1 MTKTTKKIKSLNPS
15 IFILLFTNFLF
26 FSLWSI
32 WTIGFL
38 ILLQSVVWILRSF
51 VVGFHICWSVLLRNL
66 TLSRGLGILCWR
78 PLSRLWRCSFVIVEF
93 LVSLLLFFCVRPTS
107 LSVPLSRCR
116 IMIIIFLHLIIS
128 IAYPWSF
135 VLSSNVLLSFSISG
149 CIAHTWILSI
159 SWRIYPFLI
168 CILVWG
174 KVGSSWCWVSLL
186 IFYILISLT
195 PRLIVLFSS
204 KIFPIIVSSCLSKA
218 IFYWWTLIIPF
229 SEFSLLSILF
239 GKFRIVVWIISL
251 KVSSI
256 SLLFPILVAWTIA
269 FTMIPSLLLFYRILI
284 ICIATIVS
292 LPIVSFSSPYS
303 PIHLVSFLWIAIPF
317 SCILIV
323 FGKLLEIL
331 ICENFPSFTI
341 FILNVISSHLI
352 ISIHTIIFIPFV
364 IALIIRSLPII
375 WSISTLIAISFNSTL
390 RTLYMIS
397 ILITLYLSP
406 ILRTIHFISVILII
420 LSSTFITLGIL
431 IVFVFAIDTKILC
444 WYIIRIVSFLI
455 LPISIECFIVYYS
468 DIVVTHSEIV

>member
-1 MTKTTKKIKSLNPS
+1 MNLS
-15 IFILLFTNFLF
+15 IFILLFRDFLF
-26 FSLWSI
+26 FCLWSI

-38 ILLQSVVWILRSF
+38 ILLHSVVWTLRSS
-51 VVGFHICWSVLLRNL
+51 VIRFHICWSILSRNL
-66 TLSRGLGILCWR
+66 TLSRGLEILCCR
-78 PLSRLWRCSFVIVEF
+78 PLGRLWRCSFVIVEF
-93 LVSLLLFFCVRPTS
+93 LISLFLFFCIRPTS

-128 IAYPWSF
+128 IASPWSF
-135 VLSSNVLLSFSISG
+135 VLSSSMLLSFSISG

-186 IFYILISLT
+186 IFYILIPLT

-218 IFYWWTLIIPF
+218 ISYWWTLIIPF

-251 KVSSI
+251 KVFSI

-269 FTMIPSLLLFYRILI
+269 FTMIPFRLLFYKILI
-284 ICIATIVS
+284 IRIATIVS

-303 PIHLVSFLWIAIPF
+303 SIHFVSFLWIAILF

-323 FGKLLEIL
+323 FGELLEIL

-341 FILNVISSHLI
+341 FIFNVISSHLI
-352 ISIHTIIFIPFV
+352 ISIHIIFFIPFV
-364 IALIIRSLPII
+364 IALIIRALSII
-375 WSISTLIAISFNSTL
+375 WSISTLRAISFSSTL
-390 RTLYMIS
+390 RTLCMIS

-420 LSSTFITLGIL
+420 WSRTLITLEIL
-431 IVFVFAIDTKILC
+431 IVFVFAIATIILG
-444 WYIIRIVSFLI
+444 WSIVRIASFLV
-455 LPISIECFIVYYS
+455 LLISIECSVVYYS
-468 DIVVTHSEIV
+468 DVFVTHSEVV